1 MNHYERIRAAL
12 KSEPVDR
19 VPVNLWAHL
28 PEYDQNPKSL
38 ARKQVEFARKY
49 DFDFIKLMPFGLY
62 GVEDYGAEITY
73 YAKRDHPA
81 VLSRPGISN
90 YQEWTHIDPLPGNY
104 GTYGKQV
111 ELAKYVREFSGG
123 EFPFIQT
130 IFNPLTTALKLAGN
144 RLILDIKEHP
154 DEVKAAL
161 DALTQ
166 TTINFV
172 KENINAGVD
181 GFFYATQTATANL
194 LTREEYEEFGKPY
207 DLKVLDAFK
216 DKTWFNV
223 AHIHGDNTYFD
234 IIADY
239 PVQALNW
246 HDRSVSPSLAE
257 ARKITDKTLIGGLH
271 ELPYITNGQ
280 ITAPSIL
287 VTGTVNQV
295 EEHVQ
300 EAIDEVDGKGLII
313 GPGCVASQEVPEAN
327 IYALRTA
334 ASFSQA
340 AEQS

>member
-1 MNHYERIRAAL
+1 MNHFERIKAAL
-12 KSEPVDR
+12 NHEPVDR
-19 VPVNLWAHL
+19 VPVNLWSHL
-28 PEYDQNPKSL
+28 PEYDQNPRSL
-38 ARKQVEFARKY
+38 ARKQVEFAQQY

-81 VLSRPGISN
+81 VLSKPGILHYSDWRKV
-90 YQEWTHIDPLPGNY
+90 EPLNGNF

-111 ELAKYVREFSGG
+111 ELAKYVREFSKD
-123 EFPFIQT
+123 EFPVIQT

-144 RLILDIKEHP
+144 RLVLDIKEHP
-154 DEVKAAL
+154 KEVKQAL
-161 DALTQ
+161 EALTQ

-172 KENINAGVD
+172 HENLNAGVD
-181 GFFYATQTATANL
+181 GFFYATQTATSNL
-194 LTREEYEEFGKPY
+194 FTREEYLEFGRPY

-234 IIADY
+234 LIADY

-246 HDRSVSPSLAE
+246 HDRSVAPSLKE
-257 ARKITDKTLIGGLH
+257 ARQLTDKALIGGLH
-271 ELPYITNGQ
+271 ELPNEDGT
-280 ITAPSIL
+280 PSIL
-287 VTGTVNQV
+287 VSGTVNEV
-295 EEHVQ
+295 ENHVR

-313 GPGCVASQEVPEAN
+313 GPGCVASQEVPDAN

-334 ASFSQA
+334 VSLAQVTDQA
-340 AEQS
+340 QGA